1 MTVSNGQLANA
12 TTFNTAFMSRL
23 NDSNTIGKQDFQN
36 TDVASGADVINIQ
49 REVNSLNFFTGRP
62 SGSAYNAAVSWLST
76 EVGTVNDNLQQR
88 IEAIDA
94 EFDPATGH
102 THDGS
107 AGSGGPVS
115 AASLTNLNYY
125 TAEYQYLE
133 TTGVTGSTWDVS
145 TDFTSKSPDGT
156 PTAEGVITD
165 PPDNQVSLIDLANG
179 GEIEDA
185 QGQRIYGRIT
195 EAAGVWTLSFF
206 TNEAGVETASTI
218 VSSTDIGMYFKEVF
232 TLASKPTVTADMG
245 FNASL
250 DLTRDIVDAS
260 TTLRGV
266 VNTTA
271 QSFAGDKTFTDF
283 IKFEGEMHF
292 DMVTDSATGSNATLS
307 LPTKTIVRLTNGSL
321 VSIEGITAPAHQQ
334 VVAVFNLTG
343 VELQILDDTGATAAN
358 RIMTGTQSDFTFL
371 VDAAILLIYDSTSQ
385 RWRMIGGGGSGSAPL
400 RAVYTFSGTSVTPTD
415 EGDETFLYTGG
426 SAQTFDA
433 NGFGTLSLLTEGKRI
448 TLMGSDND
456 DTLYLTE
463 SDASDGYLMNGDCTL
478 YRGSVIEFEYNA
490 TLARMVEIARS

>member
-1 MTVSNGQLANA
+1 MTVSNGQLANQ
-12 TTFNTAFMSRL
+12 TTFNNAFLSRL
-23 NDSNTIGKQDFQN
+23 QDTSTIGTVDLLKVDL
-36 TDVASGADVINIQ
+36 VSGASVFNVQ
-49 REVNSLNFFTGRP
+49 RELNSLNSFTGHIG
-62 SGSAYNAAVSWLST
+62 GSVYNVLPVWLSNELGMST
-76 EVGTVNDNLQQR
+76 DNLQQR

-94 EFDPATGH
+94 EFDETTGH

-107 AGSGGPVS
+107 PGNGGPIS
-115 AASLTNLNYY
+115 AADLTNLNFY

-133 TTGVTGSTWDVS
+133 TMGVTGSTWDVS
-145 TDFTSKSPDGT
+145 TDFGSKSPGGT
-156 PTAEGVITD
+156 PTAEGVITS

-185 QGQRIYGRIT
+185 QGQRVYGRIT
-195 EAAGVWTLSFF
+195 EAAGVWTLSFY

-218 VSSTDIGMYFKEVF
+218 VSSTDIAMYFKEVF
-232 TLASKPTVTADMG
+232 TLFTKPTITADIG

-250 DLTRDIVDAS
+250 DLTRDVNDAS
-260 TTLRGV
+260 PTLRGV

-271 QSFAGDKTFTDF
+271 QSFAGDKTFQDF
-283 IKFEGEMHF
+283 VKLEGELHF
-292 DMVTDSATGSNATLS
+292 DMVTDSASGSNATLS

-343 VELQILDDTGATAAN
+343 VELIILDDQGATTAN
-358 RIMTGTQSDFTFL
+358 RILTGTQSDFTFL
-371 VDAAILLIYDSTSQ
+371 IDAAILLIYDSTSQ
-385 RWRMIGGGGSGSAPL
+385 RWRMLGGGGSGSAPL
-400 RAVYTFSGTSVTPTD
+400 RLVSTFSGTSVTPTD

-448 TLMGSDND
+448 TLMGSDD
-456 DTLYLTE
+456 TDTLYLTE

-478 YRGSVIEFEYNA
+478 YRGSTIEFEYNA
-490 TLARMVEIARS
+490 TLARMVEVARS